1 MLLKAKLYVEKRSK
15 MILLMKE
22 SREEEGKERIEM
34 DVGYVLRRKGAWQK
48 INSDLQQKCA

>member
-22 SREEEGKERIEM
+22 SREEEGKERCLLYTSPSPR
-34 DVGYVLRRKGAWQK
+34 D
-48 INSDLQQKCA
+48 S